1 LNTFILN
8 DDERD
13 IAEFLV
19 GSIDD
24 MGYIRRK
31 RPDIVDDM
39 AFTQGLYTDDVTVER
54 MLTVTRIRTFRVG
67 SS

>member
-1 LNTFILN
+1 MTTNEILLN
-8 DDERD
+8 
-13 IAEFLV
+13 FLV

-24 MGYIRRK
+24 MGYIRRSV
-31 RPDIVDDM
+31 PDIVDDM

-54 MLTVTRIRTFRVG
+54 MLTVIHELEPSGG

>member
-19 GSIDD
+19 GIDD
-24 MGYIRRK
+24 MGYIRRSV
-31 RPDIVDDM
+31 PDIVDDM
-39 AFTQGLYTDDVTVER
+39 ALHKDFTL
-54 MLTVTRIRTFRVG
+54 MKLP
-67 SS
+67 